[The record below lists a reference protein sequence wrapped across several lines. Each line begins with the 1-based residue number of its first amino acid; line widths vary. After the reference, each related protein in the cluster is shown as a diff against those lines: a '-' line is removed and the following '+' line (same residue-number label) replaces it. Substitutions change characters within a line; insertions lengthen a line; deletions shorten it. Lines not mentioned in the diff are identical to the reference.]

1 MLAIRL
7 PPDIE
12 SRLESLAKT
21 TGRTERDHV
30 LTAIADYLD
39 GIEDEAEA
47 RRRLADIKSGGT
59 ETILLDD
66 VLKQ

>member
-7 PPDIE
+7 PPDLE

-39 GIEDEAEA
+39 GIEERRKPAAGSQTSSPDEP
-47 RRRLADIKSGGT
+47 RRPRST
-59 ETILLDD
+59 MC
-66 VLKQ
+66 